1 MDDTAVQK
9 IVCQAVVSDQYR
21 ARLLGSDREE
31 VLRCSGLDASEQ
43 EALLAIHAE
52 TIEEFAAGV
61 ERVTRLWKRAG
72 NRLPGRE
79 PIAIRQLIEVDLPP
93 RSG

>member
-1 MDDTAVQK
+1 MYDTAIQK

-21 ARLLGSDREE
+21 ARLLGSDRVE
-31 VLRCSGLDASEQ
+31 VLRCSGLDAREQ
-43 EALLAIHAE
+43 EDLLAIHAE

-61 ERVTRLWKRAG
+61 ERVTRAWQRAG
-72 NRLPGRE
+72 NRPPGKE
-79 PIAIRQLIEVDLPP
+79 TFAIRRLIEVDLPP